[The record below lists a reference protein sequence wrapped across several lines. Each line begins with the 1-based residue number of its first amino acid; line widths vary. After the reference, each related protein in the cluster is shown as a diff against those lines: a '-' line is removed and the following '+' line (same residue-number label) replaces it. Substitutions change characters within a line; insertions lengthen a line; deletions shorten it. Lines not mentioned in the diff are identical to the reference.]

1 MSDLFKAP
9 KGTYDVVAPFS
20 TTWLQV
26 KEALSR
32 PAILSGCDYIETP
45 IFEDTALFV
54 RGVGQSTDVV
64 NKEMYTFEDRAG
76 RSLSLRPEGT
86 AGVLR
91 AMLEN
96 RLDKGPLPAKVWY
109 TGPNFRYEQPQ
120 SGRYRQH
127 TQVGVE
133 TIGSA
138 DPALDAEIIWMA
150 QYGPREILGLK
161 KVRLLINSLGCLE
174 CRPTYRTKLQEFL
187 AGIELDEATRARAA
201 INPLRVLDDKRA
213 EVQAKLVG
221 APLAPDNLCDACA
234 THHAAVLQHLDALG
248 VDYEKAPK
256 LVRGLDYY
264 VRTTFELVHDG
275 LGAQSAIGGGG
286 RYDGLIETLG
296 GTAMPG
302 IGFGLGVDRTCLA
315 VEAEKI
321 DLARNST
328 RGAYLIALAPNCM
341 DAILVLAARIRQADL
356 TAEVAFDGR
365 SMKAAMK
372 GADRSGARFAIIIGE
387 DELAA
392 DSATVKD
399 LDSGQQDS
407 VALDLVADY
416 LSSRITN

>member
-20 TTWLQV
+20 TIWLQV
-26 KEALSR
+26 KDALAQ

-64 NKEMYTFEDRAG
+64 NKEMYTFDDRAG

-109 TGPNFRYEQPQ
+109 AGPNFRYEQPQ

-133 TIGSA
+133 AIGSA

-150 QYGPREILGLK
+150 QYGPRSILGLK

-174 CRPTYRTKLQEFL
+174 CRPAYRAKLQEFL
-187 AGIELDEATRARAA
+187 AGIELDEPTRARAA
-201 INPLRVLDDKRA
+201 INPLRVLDDKRR
-213 EVQAKLVG
+213 EVQAQLVN
-221 APLAPDNLCDACA
+221 APLAPDHLCASCA
-234 THHAAVLQHLDALG
+234 THHASVLHYLDAMG
-248 VDYEKAPK
+248 VEYEQAPK

-275 LGAQSAIGGGG
+275 LGSQSAIGGGG
-286 RYDGLIETLG
+286 RYDGLTETLG
-296 GTAMPG
+296 GAPMPG

-321 DLARNST
+321 DLSQNLT
-328 RGAYLIALAPNCM
+328 RGAYLIALASNCM
-341 DAILVLAARIRQADL
+341 DAVIALATELRTAKIA
-356 TAEVAFDGR
+356 AEVAFDGR

-372 GADRSGARFAIIIGE
+372 GADRSGARFAVIIGE

-392 DSATVKD
+392 KQATVKD
-399 LDSGQQDS
+399 LDSGTQDS
-407 VALDLVADY
+407 VALDLVTDY